1 MSFVSKYRSNLV
13 PALVVALAL
22 FIAPLQARP
31 STVFVGN
38 QQVVRDSATGAVSV
52 IHFFR
57 LLEER
62 EREKLR
68 LEGSSLLLTDQEG
81 TQHRLALD
89 DQRKLVEWERALM
102 LLGYSSRVNKDT
114 GVVDYHLNALGS
126 GQVTEVPDQE
136 SEEVRRERSLRRPGY
151 RRAQAKYQKVLG
163 QIGLSTDQEAR
174 RRVDRLG
181 QQVAAVSP
189 LSGILWNFDV
199 INTRV
204 PNALCTGEGHVLVTV
219 GLLELELTDDEL
231 AGVLGHEVAHGVRRH
246 ADLYEERFLEFLGI
260 RELQLE
266 YSYERQKDA
275 DLQDPSKLRQLRS
288 KLEDKQKRYQY
299 LLNYLQNRRDYNQ
312 DEEEEADVLGMQYAL
327 AAGFDPEGESR
338 ALIKLKARS
347 VQLFGQGY
355 GDGSR
360 THPPLE
366 RRLQI
371 LKTVRD
377 RWRQ

>member
-1 MSFVSKYRSNLV
+1 M
-13 PALVVALAL
+13 
-22 FIAPLQARP
+22 
-31 STVFVGN
+31 
-38 QQVVRDSATGAVSV
+38 
-52 IHFFR
+52 
-57 LLEER
+57 
-62 EREKLR
+62 
-68 LEGSSLLLTDQEG
+68 
-81 TQHRLALD
+81 
-89 DQRKLVEWERALM
+89 
-102 LLGYSSRVNKDT
+102 
-114 GVVDYHLNALGS
+114 
-126 GQVTEVPDQE
+126 
-136 SEEVRRERSLRRPGY
+136 
-151 RRAQAKYQKVLG
+151 
-163 QIGLSTDQEAR
+163 
-174 RRVDRLG
+174 
-181 QQVAAVSP
+181 
-189 LSGILWNFDV
+189 
-199 INTRV
+199 
-204 PNALCTGEGHVLVTV
+204 
-219 GLLELELTDDEL
+219 
-231 AGVLGHEVAHGVRRH
+231 
-246 ADLYEERFLEFLGI
+246 EFLGI